1 MRLKIIIND
10 GNLSVPSSS
19 TSEIKINPQDLL
31 FNVNIKIPD
40 YMQKDFLASI
50 FYNSNNLDKRN
61 YAFQKLIVENDSAFW
76 RSSVVN
82 ECEFDLSE
90 KKLRCQF
97 IDNTEMEWDMPRFCE
112 IKLNTIIMKL
122 KRGKRKINL
131 EKKKLIEKK
140 EAKKNNLKES
150 QQNLTEIQKSK
161 KVFSNLALSFF
172 PFATSNTY
180 HNKLGR
186 ESHHTTIDNI
196 TNSNQKIAINNENDN
211 DNIVKNNI
219 KEMILRRMYEYLKS
233 KLKSELI
240 DVYTHFIQH
249 DHLND
254 ILPQNYYIWLTNSYL
269 HRYEQHILDT
279 ESMMKVQIYGM
290 EVLNDA
296 LKKMRQQFITRF
308 IEINH
313 DKELYESL
321 EVRLQDINSLIID
334 KKIKSSSHESSK
346 KLGILKFFKRSGQKH
361 KEESKEVREVKRLK
375 TEMKQIQ
382 FMMSSLK
389 LATDPSKRIIES
401 KAIIRDQSIL
411 PVLDDNNTSFE
422 DVSLQPDTTI
432 TIENESDPYDDIKEE
447 KLPKLP
453 SKKQR
458 ALKYKEI
465 DDLCYKLMMN
475 DLNIDES
482 SVLKYLAI
490 KEHFSENNDMDPLS
504 SPEDSTLLG
513 EQYSNV
519 GTEILNSIPMDD
531 KKRKYLDYRKM
542 ISNLPQPKFILLHF
556 LYPPFLDNMKKGIL
570 NDINELK
577 DELLDLLIRR
587 FSNPSSFIG
596 DSKKSTFEILKI
608 VEHLLQQKGFIDYLF
623 KQICS
628 SATSETPSPNDTI
641 MVDADE
647 NVDTSAQTIINDNDH
662 SSSPSLE
669 LPMQAPLI
677 KSTNDHQLMMSEKL
691 LPATPTLLST
701 VSSFITNTETTA
713 EETLTQISHNSNH
726 HGSPLTNETI
736 IHNSTKI
743 INTVETV
750 DQLNSSTHRI
760 DVDEPKTSPSIEGK
774 SNQGQAINENSNSS
788 GVLELNKDSNEK
800 DNIKKN
806 VMEEDVNNTNSILDN
821 SNLTLINH
829 EDKSVNSM
837 KVPIEK
843 DYHQL
848 YNELDPVIKTVIDDI
863 LNTLKQKFKMYNET
877 YATIV
882 TVQEKNKELL
892 MEINQSTTLNP
903 MDNKEKILKKLL
915 TPLPNS
921 NVHESALSPTSAT
934 SPRSNTTSPNPTSP
948 SKTIEEENMDE
959 LDHTKKQESTLSRL
973 ITTSSTLL
981 DSPQNSVNDSFEIL
995 SNRIGN
1001 MSNEINKKME
1011 YDYKQQKFSSYML
1024 FSSYEEIKHIT
1035 KEFFVNLTSEKNKE
1049 FSITDFEFT
1058 SSYLH
1063 LVATLNVIRYQVE
1076 DLFHKN
1082 INLML
1087 EHENW
1092 RNERNKILTS
1102 IQERSIQENDAIQE
1116 RRRRNNRI
1124 QTYLFKQYQLRQQY
1138 YAQQLKN
1145 KQEYYDKQQLY
1156 LLKQNKQLEMMKK
1169 SENQQMEKVQTDED
1183 GGEDVPES
1191 NEMVHD
1197 NETEENAPSTLTEV
1211 SMENQVS
1218 KEMENT
1224 ESQEKEEQ
1232 SEFDRIFGDDSFEED
1247 EEIIEDILE
1256 SNQTNDEN
1264 KTTEIKIKSPL
1275 LYNSSTLPNASNNT
1289 TNDDTNIDNLESEKV
1304 DDQSIRNSTTTSATT
1319 TIPET
1324 EEEQNTKEDSTP
1336 TASTPFFG
1344 PNKRI
1349 PIIYSRT
1356 NPFVSTDLN
1365 TNQPRIPK
1373 RVKQLSLNLES
1384 RIVKETYFQQ
1394 EEKNM
1399 ARMSSSLDRN
1409 SFLDRDYS
1417 IFRQRLMQPTSDTK
1431 DSNMT
1436 SANSFE
1442 STNPF
1447 NSSENTSSENH
1458 ATSKAQDIPSTG
1470 GLHFN
1475 LNNDHTHSTRYSS
1488 SLNTPPSE
1496 SEANIRKLRRLS
1508 WHGGATIDNPYTPK
1522 SSFEFNQN
1530 LQRINEMNNF
1540 LTERFTSVLLKKDS
1554 IENIV
1559 SNYKGNNETNE
1570 KAGTNEENI
1579 PKVSEPSE
1587 ITSSEIPTTTPTT
1600 PTTTPTVNDTNNI
1613 SENNNT
1619 EDSPSKE
1626 SETNEDQRN
1635 TASPIHAMD
1644 IDDEQ
1649 TPKESPPLKF
1659 KYSFTNHSSE
1669 SLSCSTFAPSTP
1681 TTPSF
1686 DNFGYTYQK
1695 SNHLTSSPS
1704 ASYTMNSRNYK
1715 KKQENTKKILRY
1727 RKSKKTRI

>member
-1 MRLKIIIND
+1 MRLKIKIND
-10 GNLSVPSSS
+10 GDFSTPS
-19 TSEIKINPQDLL
+19 K
-31 FNVNIKIPD
+31 
-40 YMQKDFLASI
+40 
-50 FYNSNNLDKRN
+50 
-61 YAFQKLIVENDSAFW
+61 NDSAFW

-90 KKLRCQF
+90 KKLKCQF
-97 IDNTEMEWDMPRFCE
+97 IDNTEMEWDMPKFCS

-131 EKKKLIEKK
+131 EKKKLIEKE
-140 EAKKNNLKES
+140 EAKKNSLKES
-150 QQNLTEIQKSK
+150 QQSISEIQKSK

-172 PFATSNTY
+172 PFATSTTY
-180 HNKLGR
+180 HCRLGR
-186 ESHHTTIDNI
+186 EGHHTTVDSISNI
-196 TNSNQKIAINNENDN
+196 NPKNTTNDNDN

-219 KEMILRRMYEYLKS
+219 KEMILRKMYEYLKS

-240 DVYTHFIQH
+240 DIYTHYIQH

-334 KKIKSSSHESSK
+334 KKIKSSNHESSK

-389 LATDPSKRIIES
+389 LATNSSKRIIES

-411 PVLDDNNTSFE
+411 PVLDDNSTSLE
-422 DVSLQPDTTI
+422 ELSVPPDT
-432 TIENESDPYDDIKEE
+432 SKSEE
-447 KLPKLP
+447 KVNNIFDDSNNEELTKLP

-458 ALKYKEI
+458 ALKYKDI

-475 DLNIDES
+475 DLNIDEDS
-482 SVLKYLAI
+482 ILKYLGI
-490 KEHFSENNDMDPLS
+490 KEHFSENNDMDPLA

-519 GTEILNSIPMDD
+519 GTDILNSTPMDD

-542 ISNLPQPKFILLHF
+542 VSNLPQPKFILLHF
-556 LYPPFLDNMKKGIL
+556 LYPPFLDNMKKGLL

-587 FSNPSSFIG
+587 FSNPSNFTG
-596 DSKKSTFEILKI
+596 ESKKSTFEILKI
-608 VEHLLQQKGFIDYLF
+608 VEQILQQKGFIDYLF
-623 KQICS
+623 KQICVPVP
-628 SATSETPSPNDTI
+628 SETPSPTDTI

-647 NVDTSAQTIINDNDH
+647 NVDTSAQTVINENDRS

-677 KSTNDHQLMMSEKL
+677 SSTNEHQLMISEKL

-726 HGSPLTNETI
+726 HGSPLTKETV

-743 INTVETV
+743 INTVETL
-750 DQLNSSTHRI
+750 DQLDSNTHGLG
-760 DVDEPKTSPSIEGK
+760 VDETKTSPVMEAT
-774 SNQGQAINENSNSS
+774 NQNQSLKEDTS
-788 GVLELNKDSNEK
+788 GLGVSEISGNIAEK
-800 DNIKKN
+800 TNKKN
-806 VMEEDVNNTNSILDN
+806 IMEEDVNYSNSIIDN
-821 SNLTLINH
+821 SNVTLINH
-829 EDKSVNSM
+829 EDINVSSLEI
-837 KVPIEK
+837 PTEK
-843 DYHQL
+843 DYRRI
-848 YNELDPVIKTVIDDI
+848 YNELDPVIKAVIDDI

-892 MEINQSTTLNP
+892 MEINQTAILNQ
-903 MDNKEKILKKLL
+903 MDNKEKMLNKLL
-915 TPLPNS
+915 IPMKNS
-921 NVHESALSPTSAT
+921 NVHAAALSPTSTT
-934 SPRSNTTSPNPTSP
+934 SPPSNTTSPKLTSP
-948 SKTIEEENMDE
+948 TQTMEEENMDE
-959 LDHTKKQESTLSRL
+959 LDHSKKQESTLSRL

-981 DSPQNSVNDSFEIL
+981 NSPQNSVTDSFEIL

-1092 RNERNKILTS
+1092 RNERNKILNS
-1102 IQERSIQENDAIQE
+1102 IQERSLQENDAIQE

-1156 LLKQNKQLEMMKK
+1156 LLKQNKQFEMLKK
-1169 SENQQMEKVQTDED
+1169 SENQQKEQSSTNED
-1183 GGEDVPES
+1183 QEDVSES
-1191 NEMVHD
+1191 NEMTPDH
-1197 NETEENAPSTLTEV
+1197 EKEENTSSSLVSSTSTED
-1211 SMENQVS
+1211 SMDHQKF
-1218 KEMENT
+1218 KETENT
-1224 ESQEKEEQ
+1224 EFQEKEEQ

-1256 SNQTNDEN
+1256 NSHANDEN

-1275 LYNSSTLPNASNNT
+1275 SFNFSSPSTTTTT
-1289 TNDDTNIDNLESEKV
+1289 TNN
-1304 DDQSIRNSTTTSATT
+1304 NSTTTTT
-1319 TIPET
+1319 TTTTTNDTTSTEGAEIIKPDDQSSQNSDPTTTSKAET
-1324 EEEQNTKEDSTP
+1324 EEESQNNNEKDSI
-1336 TASTPFFG
+1336 STTTTTFFG
-1344 PNKRI
+1344 ANKRI

-1356 NPFVSTDLN
+1356 NPFISSNLN
-1365 TNQPRIPK
+1365 LNQQRIPK

-1409 SFLDRDYS
+1409 SFFDRDYS
-1417 IFRQRLMQPTSDTK
+1417 VFRQRLLQTDSENK
-1431 DSNMT
+1431 DSNVT
-1436 SANSFE
+1436 STNPFE

-1447 NSSENTSSENH
+1447 VSSTEPSMSSSSEDRT
-1458 ATSKAQDIPSTG
+1458 TSKAQDIPTTG

-1475 LNNDHTHSTRYSS
+1475 LNSDSHTNSIRYSS
-1488 SLNTPPSE
+1488 SLNTPHTE

-1508 WHGGATIDNPYTPK
+1508 WNGSATNSSPYTPK
-1522 SSFEFNQN
+1522 STFEFNQN
-1530 LQRINEMNNF
+1530 LQQINEMNNF
-1540 LTERFTSVLLKKDS
+1540 LSERFTSVLLKKDS
-1554 IENIV
+1554 IENMV
-1559 SNYKGNNETNE
+1559 NHFKSNNEDSGE
-1570 KAGTNEENI
+1570 KNSADEEE
-1579 PKVSEPSE
+1579 K
-1587 ITSSEIPTTTPTT
+1587 
-1600 PTTTPTVNDTNNI
+1600 
-1613 SENNNT
+1613 
-1619 EDSPSKE
+1619 SKE
-1626 SETNEDQRN
+1626 SKPSDSTSSTTTVTTLTTTLDQATENGSTEENLSKEIKNNENQRN
-1635 TASPIHAMD
+1635 TASPVHAMD

-1649 TPKESPPLKF
+1649 VPKESPPLKF

-1669 SLSCSTFAPSTP
+1669 SLNCSTFAPSTP

-1695 SNHLTSSPS
+1695 NNRNNVTLSPS
-1704 ASYTMNSRNYK
+1704 AAYTMNSRNYK

-1727 RKSKKTRI
+1727 RKSKKTRV